1 MIKAVIFD
9 CFGVLV
15 TESWTSFKA
24 EHFGHDQELF
34 GEASSLSNQADAGL
48 ITHEDAVKGTARLA
62 GLSPKEVSEAIHTN
76 SPNEPLFEYISE
88 LKQDYKIGMLSNAA
102 ADWLAQL
109 FTPEQLALFDEVA
122 LSYESG
128 FVKPKAKAYEI
139 IADQLGV
146 EIGDCIMVD
155 DREEH
160 CAGARDAGMQA
171 VLYTNFSQTK
181 DELNKLLSNTKR

>member
-24 EHFGHDQELF
+24 QHFGHDQALF
-34 GEASSLSNQADAGL
+34 EEATSLSKQADAGL
-48 ITHEDAVKGTARLA
+48 ITHADAVEETARLA
-62 GLSPKEVSEAIHTN
+62 GLTPQEVSDAIHTN
-76 SPNEPLFEYISE
+76 SPNEPLFEYISG

-102 ADWLAQL
+102 ADWLEQL
-109 FTPEQLALFDEVA
+109 FTPEQLAVFDAIA

-146 EIGDCIMVD
+146 ETEACVMID

-171 VLYTNFSQTK
+171 VLYTNFYQMEK
-181 DELNKLLSNTKR
+181 DLSSLLSSS